1 MSTYQEILA
10 QIEALKQ
17 QAEEIRQAEITG
29 VIADI
34 RQKIADYN
42 LSAADLGFGGAA
54 RAVKP
59 ATGKRGAVKAK
70 YRNPATG
77 ASWSGRGVMPKWLKA
92 ELDAG
97 KAKEAFLIADEEAQ
111 V

>member
-17 QAEEIRQAEITG
+17 QAEEMRQAEIAG

-42 LSAADLGFGGAA
+42 LSAADLGFGAPA
-54 RAVKP
+54 RAGKP
-59 ATGKRGAVKAK
+59 AAGKRGAVKAK

-97 KAKEAFLIADEEAQ
+97 KAKEAFLIADEGAQ